1 MAKRQTRPRMEKS
14 WSRGDV
20 DDADDSLPTGL
31 LLAGDNKHPL
41 AVAIEA
47 LTQWQNA
54 DRRYAI
60 PFVKA
65 REGDDILRQIIGTT
79 AMLAAAALRAAR
91 LADARLYPTLTE
103 ES

>member
-41 AVAIEA
+41 AVATEA
-47 LTQWQNA
+47 LAQWQEA

-60 PFVKA
+60 GFVRA
-65 REGDDILRQIIGTT
+65 REGPNILRQIIGTT